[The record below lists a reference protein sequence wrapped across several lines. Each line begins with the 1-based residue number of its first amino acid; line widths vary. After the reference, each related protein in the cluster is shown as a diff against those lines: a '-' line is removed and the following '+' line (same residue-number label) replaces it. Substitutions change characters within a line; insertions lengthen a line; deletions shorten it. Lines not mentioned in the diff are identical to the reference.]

1 MAATSVDQAGKDG
14 KSVWQPSMQRWVWE
28 SGVEM
33 GNSNDDEQAAQ
44 QVHMQEQEEEG
55 DTIASETDEED
66 EQVDAELKSGLAKYI
81 WHEDLEWDA
90 DGSGRLIVVGDV
102 HGMVDQLK

>member
-1 MAATSVDQAGKDG
+1 MAATSANQAGKEG
-14 KSVWQPSMQRWVWE
+14 KSVWQPSMQSWVWE
-28 SGVEM
+28 SGVDM
-33 GNSNDDEQAAQ
+33 GKLDDEGAAQ
-44 QVHMQEQEEEG
+44 QSQMQEQEEEG
-55 DTIASETDEED
+55 EMNASETDEDD
-66 EQVDAELKSGLAKYI
+66 EQANAEINSGLAKYI